1 MFGIFK
7 KKPEIKE
14 KVQRSAASGSEP
26 ASDNNLESTLK
37 QRVEEI
43 KQDKNAYERLAND
56 TFPGLTMYVR
66 DVNLPKEC
74 AIKYSTGMIIK
85 ERGFTDAS
93 RRVMGM
99 ITSYRYSILSNHMA
113 DLSAFEHGTNWGL
126 CVGQAGSHFKVLDI
140 YEFRGKTQ
148 ILLLHLPDD
157 ERWKMFEDLSFSI
170 EEQLIQTSRQRFE
183 NKAFSDPIPE
193 LTSAAWLD
201 RCKEPLGMFADGTLF
216 DL

>member
-1 MFGIFK
+1 MDKDKDIMENKDFY
-7 KKPEIKE
+7 E
-14 KVQRSAASGSEP
+14 K
-26 ASDNNLESTLK
+26 L
-37 QRVEEI
+37 I
-43 KQDKNAYERLAND
+43 ND

-66 DVNLPKEC
+66 DVNLSDEC
-74 AIKYSTGMIIK
+74 ASKYRAGMIIK
-85 ERGFTDAS
+85 EQGFTDAS

-113 DLSAFEHGTNWGL
+113 DLSVFEHGTNWGL
-126 CVGQAGSHFKVLDI
+126 CVGKPGSHFKVLDI

-157 ERWKMFEDLSFSI
+157 DRWKMIEDVRFSI
-170 EEQLIQTSRQRFE
+170 EEQIIQTSRQRFE

-193 LTSAAWLD
+193 LTSEAWLD
-201 RCKEPLGMFADGTLF
+201 RCREPLGMLADGTLF